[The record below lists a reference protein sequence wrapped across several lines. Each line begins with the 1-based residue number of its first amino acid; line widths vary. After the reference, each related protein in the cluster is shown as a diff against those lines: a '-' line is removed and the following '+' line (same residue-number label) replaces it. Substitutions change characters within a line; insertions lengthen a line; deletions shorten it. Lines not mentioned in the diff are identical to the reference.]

1 MESRHTTS
9 RRHRHRQETQEPQ
22 EAETSGE
29 KKKVKKGILKNSGK
43 HNNSKSAAPPQ
54 PGAGEYDVPKSSSG
68 KHQPLPDSGFS
79 SRKSHRN
86 LSGSCGTI
94 DNLDFEPSYSQVK
107 EKSRRRHREVED
119 TNIYDTPKVTSVKW
133 RDDLA
138 AAYDMMTRAKSGQ
151 LSASSAA
158 TEPSFYENVGFNA
171 QQRQAE
177 SSNDNEGVY
186 DFPRPRNVD
195 TVYFND
201 NFEDEGPTYDTP
213 RKQDDVINYNQE
225 EEELED
231 YECDYDIPKVQREAT
246 LTPIEEEDCQE
257 YDVPRNNKLIEQPE
271 PDDDNNL
278 IYENQQF
285 VTAALIEHEPIYMNE
300 IQDDRSSGYRSSSS
314 PSIHSEE
321 NLYENGAMLLDD
333 FSSQGSQGS
342 QVNQLSIESS
352 DTMCV
357 FPAVAMMAVFSPGG
371 KALSLV
377 PVPNCFPSLLV
388 TGHCRESRGHP
399 TRRNGIPCQTVLVH
413 LQNVSDR
420 IQQF

>member
-1 MESRHTTS
+1 MAFCGITFLVATILSRFIEFTFNYKMCCNISAAPCTDMESRHARRQRS
-9 RRHRHRQETQEPQ
+9 R
-22 EAETSGE
+22 EAGDSTGDSTPGE
-29 KKKVKKGILKNSGK
+29 KKKIKKGILKNSGK
-43 HNNSKSAAPPQ
+43 HSSKSV
-54 PGAGEYDVPKSSSG
+54 AGEYDVPKCSSG
-68 KHQPLPDSGFS
+68 KPLPDPIS

-119 TNIYDTPKVTSVKW
+119 IYDTPRVASVKW

-138 AAYDMMTRAKSGQ
+138 AAYDMMTKAKNGQ
-151 LSASSAA
+151 MSASARA
-158 TEPSFYENVGFNA
+158 EQSFYENVGFNA
-171 QQRQAE
+171 QRPAE
-177 SSNDNEGVY
+177 SIDNEGVY
-186 DFPRPRNVD
+186 DFPRPRNND

-213 RKQDDVINYNQE
+213 RRQDDVINYNPE
-225 EEELED
+225 DEELD

-271 PDDDNNL
+271 PDTEKL
-278 IYENQQF
+278 YENQKF
-285 VTAALIEHEPIYMNE
+285 VSSALHEHEPIYMNE
-300 IQDDRSSGYRSSSS
+300 IADDRSSGYRSSSS

-342 QVNQLSIESS
+342 QVNQLSINFS
-352 DTMCV
+352 DV
-357 FPAVAMMAVFSPGG
+357 FALIFPRCCHNGDVFLG
-371 KALSLV
+371 
-377 PVPNCFPSLLV
+377 
-388 TGHCRESRGHP
+388 
-399 TRRNGIPCQTVLVH
+399 
-413 LQNVSDR
+413 
-420 IQQF
+420 

>member
-1 MESRHTTS
+1 MESQRSHSTSS
-9 RRHRHRQETQEPQ
+9 RRHRHRQESQEGQGADSEPR
-22 EAETSGE
+22 E
-29 KKKVKKGILKNSGK
+29 KKKVKKGILKNSK
-43 HNNSKSAAPPQ
+43 KVAAPQ
-54 PGAGEYDVPKSSSG
+54 PSAGGEYDVPKSSSAR
-68 KHQPLPDSGFS
+68 PLPDSQGGSS

-119 TNIYDTPKVTSVKW
+119 VNIYDTPKVTSVKW

-138 AAYDMMTRAKSGQ
+138 AAYDMMTRAKTGQ
-151 LSASSAA
+151 LSANSAA
-158 TEPSFYENVGFNA
+158 EAETEPSFYENVGFNNA
-171 QQRQAE
+171 QRQADQ
-177 SSNDNEGVY
+177 SNNDNEGVY

-225 EEELED
+225 EDELED
-231 YECDYDIPKVQREAT
+231 YECDYDIPKVQRDAT

-357 FPAVAMMAVFSPGG
+357 CFL
-371 KALSLV
+371 LS
-377 PVPNCFPSLLV
+377 
-388 TGHCRESRGHP
+388 R
-399 TRRNGIPCQTVLVH
+399 
-413 LQNVSDR
+413 
-420 IQQF
+420 

>member
-9 RRHRHRQETQEPQ
+9 RRHRHRQESQEPQ
-22 EAETSGE
+22 EVDTSGE

-43 HNNSKSAAPPQ
+43 HNNSKSAAPQ

-68 KHQPLPDSGFS
+68 KQQPLPDSGFS

-138 AAYDMMTRAKSGQ
+138 AAYDMMTRAKS
-151 LSASSAA
+151 ANSAA

-171 QQRQAE
+171 AQQRQAE
-177 SSNDNEGVY
+177 SSSNDNEGVY

-225 EEELED
+225 EDELED
-231 YECDYDIPKVQREAT
+231 YECDYDIPKVQRDAT

-357 FPAVAMMAVFSPGG
+357 CFL
-371 KALSLV
+371 LS
-377 PVPNCFPSLLV
+377 
-388 TGHCRESRGHP
+388 R
-399 TRRNGIPCQTVLVH
+399 
-413 LQNVSDR
+413 
-420 IQQF
+420 

>member
-1 MESRHTTS
+1 MESQRHTSSS
-9 RRHRHRQETQEPQ
+9 RRHRHRQESQEVQDNEPR
-22 EAETSGE
+22 E
-29 KKKVKKGILKNSGK
+29 KKKVKKGILKNGGK
-43 HNNSKSAAPPQ
+43 HNSKNAAPQ
-54 PGAGEYDVPKSSSG
+54 PSAGGEYDVPKSSAG
-68 KHQPLPDSGFS
+68 RQPLPDSQGSS

-119 TNIYDTPKVTSVKW
+119 VNIYDTPKVTSVKW

-138 AAYDMMTRAKSGQ
+138 AAYDMMTRAKTGQ
-151 LSASSAA
+151 LSASNAA
-158 TEPSFYENVGFNA
+158 ETEPSFYENVGFNA
-171 QQRQAE
+171 QQQQRQAE
-177 SSNDNEGVY
+177 QSSNDNEGVY

-225 EEELED
+225 DDELED

-257 YDVPRNNKLIEQPE
+257 YDVPRNNKLIIEQQPEQPE
-271 PDDDNNL
+271 DDENNL
-278 IYENQQF
+278 IYENQRF
-285 VTAALIEHEPIYMNE
+285 VSAALIEHEPIYMNE

-314 PSIHSEE
+314 PSINSEE
-321 NLYENGAMLLDD
+321 NLYENGAMLMDD

-342 QVNQLSIESS
+342 QVNQISIESS
-352 DTMCV
+352 SDTLHH
-357 FPAVAMMAVFSPGG
+357 G
-371 KALSLV
+371 KHCEQCENFRARSLEKGL
-377 PVPNCFPSLLV
+377 CLYGLV
-388 TGHCRESRGHP
+388 G
-399 TRRNGIPCQTVLVH
+399 
-413 LQNVSDR
+413 
-420 IQQF
+420 

>member
-1 MESRHTTS
+1 MESRNSSS
-9 RRHRHRQETQEPQ
+9 RRHRHRQENQEPQ
-22 EAETSGE
+22 EADNEHRE

-43 HNNSKSAAPPQ
+43 HNSKSVAPQ
-54 PGAGEYDVPKSSSG
+54 PGAGGEYDVPKSSSG
-68 KHQPLPDSGFS
+68 KQTPGSDSGSS

-119 TNIYDTPKVTSVKW
+119 VNIYDTPKVTSVKW

-138 AAYDMMTRAKSGQ
+138 AAYDMMTRAKNGQ
-151 LSASSAA
+151 LSASAA

-171 QQRQAE
+171 QQRQQAE

-225 EEELED
+225 DDELED

-271 PDDDNNL
+271 PEPDEGTNL
-278 IYENQQF
+278 IYENQRF
-285 VTAALIEHEPIYMNE
+285 VSAALIESEPIYMNE

-342 QVNQLSIESS
+342 QVNQLTLNRIISHS
-352 DTMCV
+352 V
-357 FPAVAMMAVFSPGG
+357 LLLLPAL
-371 KALSLV
+371 LS
-377 PVPNCFPSLLV
+377 
-388 TGHCRESRGHP
+388 R
-399 TRRNGIPCQTVLVH
+399 
-413 LQNVSDR
+413 
-420 IQQF
+420 